1 MDTLACI
8 ALAGKLPEFFPLLE
22 WSYAVKKS
30 FMSQEVVTCANRDQ
44 WNEVCTMLQE
54 VSNTELSLRSK
65 NGTTLWTRANPCL
78 PTPEDDA
85 FPLQVLTPPPT
96 RELARMPEV
105 VQIEAT
111 GLGGKNL
118 GEDRPWDISIRTDPE
133 GQNVYGPSV
142 ATVEDIVIEPDES
155 GGMSTRH
162 VTSLGISKAAH
173 EFLTLH
179 YFALDSAEWWEQI
192 LGELLPNAQFPAAV
206 IRRTIAYQMFMAAH
220 IAPSHR
226 RPPHPVWEDSLSLIA
241 DLLFGSGVDRYV
253 GAMQRTD
260 SPLEVNVRGFSA
272 GSYSGLAFLHIL
284 WSIPRVTTKGCLG
297 AIACPPALLS
307 MSRAKRAD
315 RLHLIHYENDSLC
328 SWKPGLQQIQG
339 CCTSFTY
346 ITNEIASYKGHF
358 GPDDHDYSHWM
369 ALELPHGSYALRV
382 LLFIRPAAASKARRD
397 ATPLRLIS
405 WLSYKLNPELEQFI
419 EKAMEHLSTW
429 TETEGGKVLT
439 MGKEAIPRGGT
450 VDSEEELRNELIELI
465 SVGNLK
471 YKPQALFTLFRQFL
485 TRISLQRL
493 IHFMDLVLPQLTPV
507 QVAWAGE
514 EKTLWSCHYIRWLR
528 ERHSDATPRVQISYF
543 FSSHDNIHHV
553 RIQWNSNP
561 LLLFT
566 DPTMVEALPVEH
578 FSQQASHMTHQQH
591 LQMGLR
597 KGMAILI
604 YYVIGG
610 THYQAVLLAEESVM
624 NRGKRG
630 ENRLWKR
637 VTPSVTEFA
646 WLPPNLAESF
656 CKNALYREEVRT
668 YCAFDTP
675 HLGLDTKNFVADVF
689 VENILYLGD
698 TRSADD
704 LSVFTKMAPER
715 LCLGCGLRVDEPFAP
730 ISTGERKKLF
740 YAAQKLLTFVLH
752 EVSAQTLSGEETA
765 LKIALRPLIINKD
778 GHFVAAVT
786 SMYQSL
792 LEGKTDC
799 PISGVFGAGKTLSAA
814 AMIAGLLVMDP
825 SLTIMIVTKENVAA
839 HAFVKHF
846 LRLGLPESINCLVG
860 RLVGYVEM
868 KKGPANQTAL
878 DIPPAFRNDVL
889 RSKRVI
895 VGCGGGFHQECQQPY
910 SPVASWMEEADVA
923 LNDEGQQYGNLDEAS
938 AIARVP
944 RKCLVVWCGDHKQ
957 TPGGLRKTDEA
968 KAFRRKLLRRPI
980 ALRGDTKHLQPNMLG
995 KVVLRYLDGMDEP
1008 LINRVQVILRATMG
1022 GRSVVGCPYHEELRS
1037 TASSVAL
1044 VVLWMGLRQEKF
1056 PLLATTLQAAAGVS
1070 GPQKWALILPSSAR
1084 VSLVTYTA
1092 VIAVR
1097 YPELDNVQNDL
1108 ICFGNYLLGEQATS
1122 GGFLPLFWDA
1132 PSAYM
1137 HAATDIGSAVDWLQS
1152 QVELNSDENG
1162 CLAVLHNRNK
1172 MVATFGNSEWV
1183 TQSDGA
1189 VQSKSVTSCAGMTA
1203 HFVLL
1208 AQTKVGFLSGG
1219 RGRHMKELS
1228 ENEVLAQLEEAYARA
1243 TVALTRAQELCII
1256 MGPLDMRGLPG
1267 AATVIGCLKYGA
1279 GGCGVHDSN
1288 QAAEVFLKDGSLNDG
1303 PDDDAF
1309 LQSLRRSL
1317 KTARGAYPPVAWA
1330 EIYQEFKSPL
1340 TMIRRLHLMVVDL
1353 DRSRSVSPQVYR
1365 DFMNCRGSLD
1375 PAGSLNTLPVPISG
1389 KEVPFQTRYVF
1400 AYGMDNS
1407 DRPCYLLW
1415 PIRGGNGQ
1423 FLLVD
1428 PWSGNYFDLEAAK
1441 FVKPIGI
1448 EHFFDAFSLEKK
1460 RPLKSDAASALN
1472 IQVKDVSDSLVVN
1485 QDKAKRFELTPVW
1498 APAEPPAKRAKT
1510 AEVRLSSASNV
1521 PRPPQSDDNEKG
1533 SSEEED
1539 SDSSGSNS
1547 DVSSQDDSSDVSDL
1561 EKFDEAYTDFGALT
1575 QDVDPRTLERDGST
1589 NQNEEVPGIDL
1600 PGGMKALHS
1609 LANVPK
1615 SWPLA
1620 RLTIPLSAASKHLER
1635 LLEGCCN
1642 EIYVR
1647 NTNPDLQLH
1656 FVRKFAKD
1664 LVVVLAFHLA
1674 ETIAAL
1680 FRHVLHHP
1688 SKVLYDPETEPLF
1701 LPLFWFYPIYREML
1715 NSASRHRPSK
1725 SMELRR
1731 AASGLVKVICRT
1743 EDSRPNGRGK
1753 KPGKPKQK
1761 GLLAS
1766 FEEWFGS
1773 INMMNI
1779 LYVWFPASWGPSVVE
1794 AIQTRNVTCLAKKP
1808 IVRDPHIFDR
1818 KEAARGSRARE
1829 VTCRIQKW
1837 NIKAEGFHPILVAN
1851 ARVDWLAMD
1860 DEDITKKFPILLEGI
1875 LQDVYSQRAASAWQG
1890 AQPQKLTVSMLLPG
1904 TSSAAEWRDLLQSR
1918 RQFWPTL
1925 TTRHAS
1931 LVPVSVEALQR
1942 ERRQMQAKHLWYN
1955 VNIRWSDLKDKLE
1968 VLAPT
1973 GLTRDDIWRH
1983 LFLTKQ
1989 RKNPY
1994 EEGSYTG
2001 EDVEDV
2007 KQKWEDKKHYFE
2019 QYKKDG
2025 ACPPC
2030 IDLDRATLGFNIDN
2044 TAAFQ
2049 AIEDSKALHAR
2060 RWQTKEGTYRIKRRA
2075 LPDVRDEPLQDDNAA
2090 ASCSDGKPRWRC
2102 WDGDYAMGFQH
2113 HT

>member
-1 MDTLACI
+1 
-8 ALAGKLPEFFPLLE
+8 
-22 WSYAVKKS
+22 
-30 FMSQEVVTCANRDQ
+30 
-44 WNEVCTMLQE
+44 
-54 VSNTELSLRSK
+54 
-65 NGTTLWTRANPCL
+65 
-78 PTPEDDA
+78 
-85 FPLQVLTPPPT
+85 
-96 RELARMPEV
+96 
-105 VQIEAT
+105 
-111 GLGGKNL
+111 
-118 GEDRPWDISIRTDPE
+118 
-133 GQNVYGPSV
+133 
-142 ATVEDIVIEPDES
+142 
-155 GGMSTRH
+155 
-162 VTSLGISKAAH
+162 
-173 EFLTLH
+173 
-179 YFALDSAEWWEQI
+179 
-192 LGELLPNAQFPAAV
+192 
-206 IRRTIAYQMFMAAH
+206 
-220 IAPSHR
+220 
-226 RPPHPVWEDSLSLIA
+226 
-241 DLLFGSGVDRYV
+241 
-253 GAMQRTD
+253 
-260 SPLEVNVRGFSA
+260 
-272 GSYSGLAFLHIL
+272 
-284 WSIPRVTTKGCLG
+284 
-297 AIACPPALLS
+297 
-307 MSRAKRAD
+307 
-315 RLHLIHYENDSLC
+315 
-328 SWKPGLQQIQG
+328 
-339 CCTSFTY
+339 
-346 ITNEIASYKGHF
+346 
-358 GPDDHDYSHWM
+358 
-369 ALELPHGSYALRV
+369 
-382 LLFIRPAAASKARRD
+382 
-397 ATPLRLIS
+397 
-405 WLSYKLNPELEQFI
+405 
-419 EKAMEHLSTW
+419 
-429 TETEGGKVLT
+429 
-439 MGKEAIPRGGT
+439 
-450 VDSEEELRNELIELI
+450 
-465 SVGNLK
+465 
-471 YKPQALFTLFRQFL
+471 
-485 TRISLQRL
+485 
-493 IHFMDLVLPQLTPV
+493 
-507 QVAWAGE
+507 
-514 EKTLWSCHYIRWLR
+514 
-528 ERHSDATPRVQISYF
+528 
-543 FSSHDNIHHV
+543 
-553 RIQWNSNP
+553 
-561 LLLFT
+561 
-566 DPTMVEALPVEH
+566 
-578 FSQQASHMTHQQH
+578 MTHQQH

-604 YYVIGG
+604 YYVIGNM
-610 THYQAVLLAEESVM
+610 HYQAVLLAEESVV

-637 VTPSVTEFA
+637 VTPTVTEFA

-656 CKNALYREEVRT
+656 CKNALYREDVRT

-752 EVSAQTLSGEETA
+752 EVSAQTLSAEEAA

-980 ALRGDTKHLQPNMLG
+980 ALRGDTKHFQPNMLG

-1022 GRSVVGCPYHEELRS
+1022 GRSVSSEEDIVTLQLLCQEVGCPYHEELRS
-1037 TASSVAL
+1037 TACSVAL
-1044 VVLWMGLRQEKF
+1044 VVLWMGLHQEKF

-1122 GGFLPLFWDA
+1122 GGFLPFFWDA

-1203 HFVLL
+1203 HYVLL

-1219 RGRHMKELS
+1219 RGRHMRELS
-1228 ENEVLAQLEEAYARA
+1228 ENEVLA
-1243 TVALTRAQELCII
+1243 
-1256 MGPLDMRGLPG
+1256 
-1267 AATVIGCLKYGA
+1267 
-1279 GGCGVHDSN
+1279 
-1288 QAAEVFLKDGSLNDG
+1288 
-1303 PDDDAF
+1303 
-1309 LQSLRRSL
+1309 
-1317 KTARGAYPPVAWA
+1317 
-1330 EIYQEFKSPL
+1330 
-1340 TMIRRLHLMVVDL
+1340 
-1353 DRSRSVSPQVYR
+1353 
-1365 DFMNCRGSLD
+1365 
-1375 PAGSLNTLPVPISG
+1375 
-1389 KEVPFQTRYVF
+1389 
-1400 AYGMDNS
+1400 
-1407 DRPCYLLW
+1407 
-1415 PIRGGNGQ
+1415 
-1423 FLLVD
+1423 
-1428 PWSGNYFDLEAAK
+1428 
-1441 FVKPIGI
+1441 
-1448 EHFFDAFSLEKK
+1448 HFFDAFSLEKK
-1460 RPLKSDAASALN
+1460 RPLKIDAASALN

-1521 PRPPQSDDNEKG
+1521 PRPPKSDENEKG

-1575 QDVDPRTLERDGST
+1575 KNVDPRTLERDGSA
-1589 NQNEEVPGIDL
+1589 NQNEEVPGNDL
-1600 PGGMKALHS
+1600 PGGTNALHS

-1743 EDSRPNGRGK
+1743 EESRPNGRGK

-1851 ARVDWLAMD
+1851 ARVDWLAMED
-1860 DEDITKKFPILLEGI
+1860 DDITKKFPILLEGI

-1931 LVPVSVEALQR
+1931 LVPVSAEALQR

-1955 VNIRWSDLKDKLE
+1955 VDIRWSDLKDKLE

-1994 EEGSYTG
+1994 EEGCYTG

-2019 QYKKDG
+2019 QYKKDVPR
-2025 ACPPC
+2025 PPC
-2030 IDLDRATLGFNIDN
+2030 IDLDRAILGFNIDN
-2044 TAAFQ
+2044 SAAFQ

-2075 LPDVRDEPLQDDNAA
+2075 LPDVRDAPLQDDNAA

-2102 WDGDYAMGFQH
+2102 WDGDYAMGYQH
-2113 HT
+2113 HP